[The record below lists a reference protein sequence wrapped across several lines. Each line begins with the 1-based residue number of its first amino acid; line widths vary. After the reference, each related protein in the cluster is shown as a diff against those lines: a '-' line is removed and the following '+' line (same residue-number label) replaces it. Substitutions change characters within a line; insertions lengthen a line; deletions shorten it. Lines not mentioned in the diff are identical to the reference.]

1 VIILDTSACIDYLN
15 GDKDLKKVI
24 LEQESLIHITSITVY
39 EIGIGLERTKRKISE
54 DRYKYLYKK
63 WLEFIN
69 GMEIF
74 SLGFKEAEKAS
85 KIFDQLESTGVMI
98 DDNDILIGGIMLANG
113 VNKII
118 TKNIEHFKRIKDI
131 EVINY

>member
-1 VIILDTSACIDYLN
+1 MDRLSDP
-15 GDKDLKKVI
+15 
-24 LEQESLIHITSITVY
+24 SIEETGIQLVTTVY
-39 EIGIGLERTKRKISE
+39 EIAIGLERTKRKISE

-85 KIFDQLESTGVMI
+85 KIFDQLES
-98 DDNDILIGGIMLANG
+98 N
-113 VNKII
+113 
-118 TKNIEHFKRIKDI
+118 FKRIKDI
-131 EVINY
+131 EVIKY